1 MSNGEGD
8 ITQSLAPKFCFSDGA
23 TTIEGISFCV
33 AETGMK
39 YQGRTDAFLAAF
51 TEGASVGGLF
61 TQSACP
67 GAPVE
72 WCREIIGEGKAR
84 GLFVNAG
91 NANVFNGEDGFLAAE
106 QTARL
111 AAHGIGCTPK
121 EVFLASTGVIGEPL
135 DTTFFD
141 QALPR
146 MSNLLGAHS
155 LEDAARAM
163 MTTDT
168 HPKGSVREVH
178 VGDAQ
183 YRVAGIAKGSGMVA
197 PNMATTLAFLFTD
210 APLTATTIQQI
221 LQEEVVDSFNA
232 ISIDSDMSTSDMILM
247 FSSTGCSEDTFKAS
261 GSEVNAMVGTM
272 RKAVRSI
279 LRDLAL
285 QVVRDGEGARRLI
298 EVEVMGAISKSSARR
313 VAFSIANSPLVKT
326 AVGGQDPNWGRV
338 VMAVGKS
345 GEPIRKEKLKISFG
359 NIVVAEAGRGRAS
372 IDDSA
377 LAAYMSGEVVTIRV
391 SLGIGDAT
399 DRVYTCDLTEEYVR
413 ANGHYRS

>member
-1 MSNGEGD
+1 MSTDQEDLIRSMTPEFRFGD
-8 ITQSLAPKFCFSDGA
+8 GSTSIAGTVFA
-23 TTIEGISFCV
+23 V

-39 YQGRTDAFLAAF
+39 YHGRTDAFLTAF
-51 TEGASVGGLF
+51 PAGASVGGLF

-67 GAPVE
+67 GAPVD
-72 WCREIIGEGKAR
+72 WCREILDEGKAR

-91 NANVFNGEDGFLAAE
+91 NANVFNGEEGFLAAE

-111 AAHGIGCTPK
+111 AADGIGCAPK

-135 DTTFFD
+135 DTTAFGRS
-141 QALPR
+141 LPT
-146 MSNLLGAHS
+146 MSTQLGTHT

-168 HPKGSVREVH
+168 HPKGSVREIL
-178 VGDAQ
+178 VGGTQ

-210 APLTATTIQQI
+210 APLAATTIQQM
-221 LQEEVVDSFNA
+221 LHDGVGDTFNA
-232 ISIDSDMSTSDMILM
+232 ISIDSDTSTSDMILM
-247 FSSTGCSEDTFKAS
+247 FSTGKSEHTFRTDGSDSDTLI
-261 GSEVNAMVGTM
+261 GDLSE
-272 RKAVRSI
+272 AVRSI

-298 EVEVMGAISKSSARR
+298 EVEVTGAKTKSSARR
-313 VAFSIANSPLVKT
+313 VAFSIANSPLVKA
-326 AVGGQDPNWGRV
+326 AVGGQDANWGRV

-345 GEPIRKEKLKISFG
+345 GEPIRQEALAISFG
-359 NIVVAEAGRGRAS
+359 DIAVAEAGRGRPN
-372 IDDSA
+372 IDEAA
-377 LAAYMSGEVVTIRV
+377 LAAYMDGEVVTIRV
-391 SLGIGDAT
+391 FLGVGAAK

>member
-1 MSNGEGD
+1 MSADRDDLNRY
-8 ITQSLAPKFCFSDGA
+8 LAPEFRFADGA
-23 TTIEGISFCV
+23 STVAGTAFSV

-39 YQGRTDAFLAAF
+39 YRGRTDAFLVAF
-51 TEGASVGGLF
+51 PQGASVGGVF

-67 GAPVE
+67 GAPVD
-72 WCREIIGEGKAR
+72 WCRGIIGDGRAR

-91 NANVFNGEDGFLAAE
+91 NANVFNGPAGLSAAE
-106 QTARL
+106 RTAQL
-111 AAHGIGCTPK
+111 AAHGIGCAPE

-135 DTTFFD
+135 DMSAFEQT
-141 QALPR
+141 LPG
-146 MSNLLGAHS
+146 MSATLGAHT

-168 HPKGSVREVH
+168 HPKGSVREIH
-178 VGDAQ
+178 VGGAQ

-210 APLTATTIQQI
+210 APVEAAAIQQM
-221 LQEEVVDSFNA
+221 LRGGVDDTFNA
-232 ISIDSDMSTSDMILM
+232 ISIDSDTSTSDMILM
-247 FSSTGCSEDTFKAS
+247 FATGRS
-261 GSEVNAMVGTM
+261 GNIRRPVDSDVGALVAGVNE
-272 RKAVRSI
+272 AVHSI

-285 QVVRDGEGARRLI
+285 QVVRDGEGASRLI
-298 EVEVMGAISKSSARR
+298 EVEVTGAKTKASARR

-326 AVGGQDPNWGRV
+326 AVGGRDANWGRV

-345 GEPIRKEKLKISFG
+345 GEPIRREALGISFG
-359 NIVVAEAGRGRAS
+359 DIAVAEAGRGCTH
-372 IDDSA
+372 IDESA
-377 LAAYMSGEVVTIRV
+377 LASYMDGEVVAIRV
-391 SLGIGDAT
+391 FLGVGAAA